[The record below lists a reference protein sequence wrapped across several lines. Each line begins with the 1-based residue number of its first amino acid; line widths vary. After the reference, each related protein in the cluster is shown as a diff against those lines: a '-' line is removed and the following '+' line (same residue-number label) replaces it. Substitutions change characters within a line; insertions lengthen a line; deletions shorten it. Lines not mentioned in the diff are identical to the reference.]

1 MNAVAAGSDRE
12 ELARALRVRESLP
25 AGGLFHEKSWR
36 VSPRAF
42 PVTRDFAAEL
52 DQLGYR
58 LWQFVKACNQL
69 YRLSYDGRQPAWI
82 ADLLDRGKPPE
93 LVEAAR
99 DRRFR
104 DEIPAVLRPDLV
116 VTEHGYTIAEIDSV
130 PGGIGL
136 TAWLG
141 SAYAALGEDIL
152 GGAEG
157 MLDGFASAV
166 PGGDIVVSEEAATY
180 RPEMEWIAARLN
192 EKWDARSASLPG
204 RDGFHTSHLW
214 RVLDDAQRDDW
225 QATVYRF
232 FELFD
237 LANVRCAPQLLAR
250 ARAGELRVTPPFKPQ
265 LEEKLWFG
273 LFWLRPLE
281 GYWRRELGERSLDA
295 LRQVIPYT
303 WLVDPTP
310 LPPHA
315 VLPRLE
321 VQSWDEVAEFSQ
333 KQRELILKV
342 SGFSETAWGSRGVV
356 MAQDVPQTEWR
367 EELAAALAA
376 YSHHPHLLQQFH
388 KGRVIEHPWLD
399 EESGA
404 LVTMRGRARLCPY
417 FFPGE
422 GRVKC
427 AGALAT
433 ICPQDK
439 KLLHG
444 MSEAILVPTSVVD

>member
-1 MNAVAAGSDRE
+1 MSAIAELSNDEMDR
-12 ELARALRVRESLP
+12 ARRVREALP
-25 AGGLFHEKSWR
+25 DGGLFHEKGWR

-42 PVTRDFAAEL
+42 PISRKFAAEL
-52 DQLGYR
+52 DQLGFR
-58 LWQFVKACNQL
+58 LLQFVKACNQL
-69 YRLSYDGRQPAWI
+69 YRLSADGRQPGWI
-82 ADLLDRGKPPE
+82 AELLDRGKPPE

-104 DEIPAVLRPDLV
+104 DEIPAVIRPDLV
-116 VTEHGYTIAEIDSV
+116 LTDDGFTIAELDNV

-141 SAYAALGEDIL
+141 REYAALGEDIF
-152 GGAEG
+152 GGPNG
-157 MLDGFASAV
+157 MLEGFASTV

-180 RPEMEWIAARLN
+180 RPEMEWLAGELN
-192 EKWDARSASLPG
+192 RS
-204 RDGFHTSHLW
+204 HTSDRSY
-214 RVLDDAQRDDW
+214 RVLSDAPRDDW
-225 QATVYRF
+225 QTTVYRF

-237 LANVRCAPQLLAR
+237 LANVRCATPLLEK

-265 LEEKLWFG
+265 LEEKLWFA

-281 GYWRRELGERSLDA
+281 GYWLRELGEKSLAA
-295 LRQVIPYT
+295 LRKVIPYT
-303 WLVDPTP
+303 WLLDPQP
-310 LPPHA
+310 LPAHA

-321 VQSWDEVAEFSQ
+321 AQSWAEVAELSQ

-342 SGFSETAWGSRGVV
+342 SGFSENAWGSRGVV
-356 MAQDVPQTEWR
+356 VAQDVPQHEWR
-367 EELAAALAA
+367 EALDEALEA
-376 YSHHPHLLQQFH
+376 WPRQPHILQQFH

-399 EESGA
+399 ETTGA
-404 LVTMRGRARLCPY
+404 LVTMHGRVRLCPY
-417 FFPGE
+417 YFPGE

-444 MSEAILVPTSVVD
+444 MSEAILVPTAVEA

>member
-1 MNAVAAGSDRE
+1 MIAPSPAD
-12 ELARALRVRESLP
+12 ELARARRIRAALP
-25 AGGLFHEKSWR
+25 AGGLFEDKAWR

-42 PVTRDFAAEL
+42 PITEKFAAEI
-52 DQLGYR
+52 DQLGFR
-58 LWQFVKACNQL
+58 LHQFLRACNQL
-69 YRLSYDGRQPAWI
+69 YRLSVDGRQPAWI
-82 ADLLDRGKPPE
+82 ADVLDRGKPAE
-93 LVEAAR
+93 LVAASR
-99 DRRFR
+99 ERLFR

-116 VTEHGYTIAEIDSV
+116 LTDDGFTIAELDSV

-141 SAYAALGEDIL
+141 REYSALDEDIF
-152 GGAEG
+152 GGADG
-157 MLDGFASAV
+157 MLDGFASIV
-166 PGGDIVVSEEAATY
+166 PGGDIVVSAEAATY
-180 RPEMEWIAARLN
+180 RPEMEWLAARLN
-192 EKWDARSASLPG
+192 ERGSGA
-204 RDGFHTSHLW
+204 TW
-214 RVLDDAQRDDW
+214 RVVDDAPRDDW
-225 QATVYRF
+225 QPTVYRF

-237 LANVRCAPQLLAR
+237 LANVRCAPQLLDLAK
-250 ARAGELRVTPPFKPQ
+250 AGALRVTPPFKPQ

-273 LFWLRPLE
+273 LFWLRPLADF
-281 GYWRRELGERSLDA
+281 WRRELGEKTLAA
-295 LRQVIPYT
+295 LRRVIPYT
-303 WLVDPTP
+303 WLLDPAP

-321 VQSWDEVAEFSQ
+321 VQSWDEVAAFSQ

-356 MAQDVPQTEWR
+356 VATDVPQNEWR
-367 EELAAALAA
+367 DSLHAALAN
-376 YSHHPHLLQQFH
+376 YGRQPHLLQQFH
-388 KGRVIEHPWLD
+388 KGRVVEHPWLD
-399 EESGA
+399 EESGT
-404 LVTMRGRARLCPY
+404 LVTMRGRVRLCPY

-444 MSEAILVPTSVVD
+444 MADAILVPTAIVPG

>member
-1 MNAVAAGSDRE
+1 MSTD
-12 ELARALRVRESLP
+12 ELERARRVRAALP
-25 AGGLFHEKSWR
+25 AGGLFDDKVWR

-42 PVTRDFAAEL
+42 PISSAFAAEL

-58 LWQFVKACNQL
+58 LHQFVRACNLL
-69 YRLSYDGRQPAWI
+69 YRLSAEGRQPAWI
-82 ADLLDRGKPPE
+82 ADVLDRGKPAE
-93 LVEAAR
+93 LIEAAR
-99 DRRFR
+99 DRAFR
-104 DEIPAVLRPDLV
+104 DEIPAVIRPDLV
-116 VTEHGYTIAEIDSV
+116 LTDDGFTIAELDNV

-141 SAYAALGEDIL
+141 REYAALGEDIL
-152 GGAEG
+152 GGANG
-157 MLDGFASAV
+157 MLEGFASIV
-166 PGGDIVVSEEAATY
+166 PGGDIVISAEAATY
-180 RPEMEWIAARLN
+180 RPEMEWLAARLD
-192 EKWDARSASLPG
+192 EAGPQKS
-204 RDGFHTSHLW
+204 W
-214 RVLDDAQRDDW
+214 RVLDDAPREDW
-225 QATVYRF
+225 QETVYRF

-237 LANVRCAPQLLAR
+237 LANVRCASQLLER

-265 LEEKLWFG
+265 LEEKLWFA

-281 GYWRRELGERSLDA
+281 GFWLRELGERTLAA
-295 LRQVIPYT
+295 LRKVIPYT

-321 VQSWDEVAEFSQ
+321 VQSWDEVAAFSQ
-333 KQRELILKV
+333 KKRELILKV
-342 SGFSETAWGSRGVV
+342 SGFSETAWGARGVV
-356 MAQDVPQTEWR
+356 VAQDVPHGEWN
-367 EELAAALAA
+367 EALAGALAA
-376 YSHHPHLLQQFH
+376 YDRQPHLLQQFH

-404 LVTMRGRARLCPY
+404 LVTMKGRVRLCPY
-417 FFPGE
+417 YFPGD

-444 MSEAILVPTSVVD
+444 MSDAILAPTAVAAE